1 MRTLVRLGCLSAGRA
16 YLTHSTNLATTL
28 WLCVIFDTAGEVL
41 EALVGCL
48 GVVTVSHRN
57 MEVYHAA
64 PDADWTYPP

>member
-1 MRTLVRLGCLSAGRA
+1 MGNRKPRLFENEPMLR
-16 YLTHSTNLATTL
+16 LLA
-28 WLCVIFDTAGEVL
+28 IFDTAGEVL